1 MKILNVD
8 DNEGACYVKSRI
20 LRRAGFTV
28 LEAGNGAEALR
39 LVAAEQPDLV
49 LLDVELPDISGY
61 EVCRRIKGN
70 AATATIMVLQTSA
83 SFTEGRDKVRGLDE
97 GADGYLTEP
106 VQPEELIATVNALL
120 RLRRVETELRQARDT
135 LEARVQERTN
145 ELELVIK
152 ALRREITRRSESENA
167 LQTSQRSLQSTL
179 DALSSHIA
187 ILDESGVILDV
198 NASWRQ
204 FMAAQDV
211 GGASHGRGQ
220 KFTELFRTIAHTD
233 LPSLQAVIEG
243 VRAVLRRQCNTF
255 TCEYASHRHPE
266 PEWFFMRVNHF
277 DGANG
282 ARLVVVL
289 ENTTEFKRAEEALR
303 RQQETLYQSEKL
315 AAMGAL
321 LASVA
326 HELNNPLAVVRMQL
340 DLLAEEAQNSLLQE
354 RVMEVR
360 EATERCIRIVQSFL
374 TLARRNPP
382 QRTSVQ
388 LNSVVEASLQLLSH
402 ALHLDNVAVQHHL
415 AADLPPIGA
424 DASQLQQVVVNL
436 LLNAQQ
442 AFHEFQE
449 TSKARQVTLTTCY
462 SPEQKRVHLKVA
474 DTGPGIPP
482 QYQARIFE
490 PFFTTKPTGVGT
502 GLGLSVC
509 RGIIEGHG
517 GTISVVSTPGQGAE
531 FCIELPVEADLLP
544 KTAQPDAASVSASLV
559 GTILIV
565 DDEAGITRGL
575 ARLLRRDGHTVD
587 TASNGRQ
594 ALAMLHAHRYDLIL
608 CDLRMPELDGPSLY
622 RVVAEHHPHLLA
634 RFIFLTGDTL
644 GADARTFLEQTG
656 VPRLVKPF
664 SAAEGRRVVQQALAT
679 LT

>member
-28 LEAGNGAEALR
+28 LEAGNGTEALR

-49 LLDVELPDISGY
+49 LLDVGLPDISGH

-83 SFTEGRDKVRGLDE
+83 SFAAGRDKVRGLDE
-97 GADGYLTEP
+97 GADAYLTEP

-152 ALRREITRRSESENA
+152 ALRREITKRSESEKA
-167 LQTSQRSLQSTL
+167 LQTSQQSLQSTL
-179 DALSSHIA
+179 DALSSYIV
-187 ILDESGVILDV
+187 ILDEAGIILDV
-198 NASWRQ
+198 NASWQQ
-204 FMAAQDV
+204 FIAAQEA
-211 GGASHGRGQ
+211 GGASHGRGLE
-220 KFTELFRTIAHTD
+220 FTELFRTVSHTD
-233 LPSLQAVIEG
+233 LQSLDAVLEG
-243 VRAVLRRQCNTF
+243 VRTVLRRQCDTF

-266 PEWFFMRVNHF
+266 PEWFFVRVNHF
-277 DGANG
+277 DGADG

-289 ENTTEFKRAEEALR
+289 ENTTEIKRAEEALR

-382 QRTSVQ
+382 QRTCVQ
-388 LNSVVEASLQLLSH
+388 LNTVVEASLQLLSH
-402 ALHLDNVAVQHHL
+402 ALHLDNVTVQQHL
-415 AADLPPIGA
+415 ADDLPPIGA

-442 AFHEFQE
+442 AFHGFQE
-449 TSKARQVTLTTCY
+449 PSAPRQVTLTTYY
-462 SPEQKRVHLKVA
+462 SVEQKRVVLKVA

-482 QYQARIFE
+482 QHQARIFE

-517 GTISVVSTPGQGAE
+517 GTISVASIPGQGTV
-531 FCIELPVEADLLP
+531 FCIELPVEADLVP
-544 KTAQPDAASVSASLV
+544 EASEPDVASPSASVI

-575 ARLLRRDGHTVD
+575 ARLLRRDGHAVD

-594 ALAMLHAHRYDLIL
+594 ALAMLHAQMYDLIL

-622 RVVAEHHPHLLA
+622 RIVAERHPQLLE

-644 GADARTFLEQTG
+644 GAEARTFLEQTG

-664 SAAEGRRVVQQALAT
+664 SAAEGRRVVRQALTT
-679 LT
+679 LA